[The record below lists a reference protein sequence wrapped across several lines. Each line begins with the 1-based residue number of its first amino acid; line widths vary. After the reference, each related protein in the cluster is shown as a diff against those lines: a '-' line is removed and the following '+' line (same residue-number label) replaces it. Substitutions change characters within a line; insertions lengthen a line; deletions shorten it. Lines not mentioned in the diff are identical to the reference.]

1 MGHTIDF
8 IRQIPD
14 ESAMLTE
21 TQSAF
26 VAALVK
32 FRYAFYRGLN
42 PVIRQE
48 FVFTEPEMYNWA
60 AWRLQTMVSELRA
73 CAIANPDEYFDVD
86 PQFRERENG
95 GLFEQIVLEYP
106 SHIENLPHRI
116 EIRDVA
122 YPF

>member
-14 ESAMLTE
+14 TSAILTE

-26 VAALVK
+26 VASLVK
-32 FRYAFYRGLN
+32 FRRAFYRGLN

-48 FVFTEPEMYNWA
+48 FVFTEPEQYNWA
-60 AWRLQTMVSELRA
+60 AWRLLTMVSELRDDAA
-73 CAIANPDEYFDVD
+73 CPAQYFSID
-86 PQFRERENG
+86 PKFMERENG